1 MLYKFWI
8 RFLKFLLVH
17 VYHINTP
24 DKKKAKIYNVFN
36 PVYEASVLGE
46 PIRLSCRNSMVYKR
60 CETFLSKEPETIEWI
75 ESFSSGETLFDIG
88 ANIGLYSLLAAKRGS
103 RVVAFEPE
111 SQNYSVLNANIHLNS
126 LDENITCLNFALS
139 DRGGL
144 DYLYVPVFSLGT
156 SFNQLGVS
164 PQPLSEQPRNS
175 FKQAVFSYTLDSF
188 TETFPDYFP
197 NHIKIDVDGIQAKII
212 SGASRTMESPT
223 VQSMLVELD
232 LNLTEDQEAVQLIL
246 SKGFMVASRNP
257 KVGLAGVYNYI
268 FRR

>member
-17 VYHINTP
+17 VCRINTP
-24 DKKKAKIYNVFN
+24 NKYKAKLYNAFN
-36 PVYEASVLGE
+36 PVYEASILGE
-46 PIRLSCRNSMVYKR
+46 HIRLSCRNSMVHER

-75 ESFSSGETLFDIG
+75 KSVASGETLFDIG

-126 LDENITCLNFALS
+126 LDENITCLNIALS
-139 DRGGL
+139 DRVGL
-144 DYLYVPVFSLGT
+144 DYLYVPVFSSGT
-156 SFNQLGVS
+156 SFNQLGFS
-164 PQPLSEQPRNS
+164 PQPVAEQLRS
-175 FKQAVFSYTLDSF
+175 GLKQAVLSYTLDSF
-188 TETFPDYFP
+188 TESFPGCFP
-197 NHIKIDVDGIQAKII
+197 NHIKIDVDGIEARII
-212 SGASRTMESPT
+212 CGASRTMANT
-223 VQSMLVELD
+223 KVKSMLVELD
-232 LNLTEDQEAVQLIL
+232 LNLKEDEEAIQLIL
-246 SKGFMVASRNP
+246 SNGFTAVSRNP